1 MIDLSPRWVAVALAA
16 VISALALPAA
26 AQSDAG
32 FAAALGKSPSGLA
45 TMAQLKTVSQAPAEA
60 KAKGP
65 AVPAGAWKEMLT
77 KAMRDGRRESESSD
91 SRWLQETVGDPDGEH
106 TTRLLIV
113 FLVLDDNDR
122 IVTDGGALTLAT
134 FTWAPTFGGMLIS
147 ESWEVYLSDSGEVI
161 QAAIVTRSGNPK
173 RGYDVLSTVMVDLA
187 DPRVKVRLDEMFQRW
202 SARLR

>member
-1 MIDLSPRWVAVALAA
+1 MNAISLVAVIAALT
-16 VISALALPAA
+16 VPAA

-32 FAAALGKSPSGLA
+32 FAAALGKAPSGLA
-45 TMAQLKTVSQAPAEA
+45 TMAQLKTVSQAPAAA

-65 AVPAGAWKEMLT
+65 TVPAGAWTEMMN
-77 KAMRDGRRESESSD
+77 KAMRDGRRESEDSA
-91 SRWLQETVGDPDGEH
+91 SRWLQEVVGDPDGEH

-113 FLVLDDNDR
+113 FLALDDNDR

-147 ESWEVYLSDSGEVI
+147 ESWELYLSDSGEVI
-161 QAAIVTRSGNPK
+161 QAAIVTRTGNPQ
-173 RGYDVLSTVMVDLA
+173 RGYDVIGTVMVDPA